1 MCVLRVGGF
10 MNLGQIYVQLVRRGP
25 LADLYVNVQNLLR
38 SCEIELLRNDAYLD
52 RYDISRVFISR
63 G

>member
-1 MCVLRVGGF
+1 

-25 LADLYVNVQNLLR
+25 LTDLYVKVQNLLR